1 MATEVL
7 VKTGTQKVWAHADDY
22 DNLPWADDYEIDL
35 SNLANAA
42 ARQGAKGDLGAT
54 RAAQY
59 VVRVGVELHVDLAAA
74 GWVDY
79 YWSSSPSG
87 TAATSNTGGATG
99 SDAAY
104 TDGVDSHKEH
114 LTYIGSLNLPITADD
129 DILYEG
135 VINGC
140 FSPPE
145 RYGMP
150 VVINRSGQ
158 AFEADAD
165 KIYFALIPL
174 VDEIQNA

>member
-7 VKTGTQKVWAHADDY
+7 VKSGTQKVWAHAADFG
-22 DNLPWADDYEIDL
+22 NLPWADDYELDL
-35 SNLANAA
+35 SGLANAA

-59 VVRVGVELHVDLAAA
+59 VVRVGVELDVDLAAA
-74 GWVDY
+74 GWIDV

-87 TAATSNTGGATG
+87 TAATSNTGGASG

-104 TDGVDSHKEH
+104 TDGVNSHKE
-114 LTYIGSLNLPITADD
+114 NLVYVGALQLPATADD
-129 DILYEG
+129 DILYDG
-135 VINGC
+135 VINGS

-158 AFEADAD
+158 ALEASAD
-165 KIYFALIPL
+165 LMYVALLPI